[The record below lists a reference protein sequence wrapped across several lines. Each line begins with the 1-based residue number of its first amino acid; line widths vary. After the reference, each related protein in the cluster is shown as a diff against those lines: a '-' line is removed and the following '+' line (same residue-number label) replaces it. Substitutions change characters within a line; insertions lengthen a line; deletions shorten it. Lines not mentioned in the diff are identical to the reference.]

1 MSRLAC
7 LLPHPPPPTPPPHH
21 ANERISKAVQPNANW
36 HMDIVASPL
45 NSIFT
50 LRHTSPSTGG
60 IHSVYNQRFDMW
72 GFHDVLFLL
81 VL

>member
-1 MSRLAC
+1 
-7 LLPHPPPPTPPPHH
+7 
-21 ANERISKAVQPNANW
+21 
-36 HMDIVASPL
+36 MDIVASPL